1 MRILNTY
8 FQSKG
13 FSNMAV
19 EHIKYIFP
27 TNVYILSLDKKIH
40 LYNSIRLKTL
50 NAYAFLKRIIILTYL
65 FHKNKIR

>member
-27 TNVYILSLDKKIH
+27 TNVYILSLDKKK
-40 LYNSIRLKTL
+40 YT
-50 NAYAFLKRIIILTYL
+50 FTILFVSKL
-65 FHKNKIR
+65 